1 MVDDA
6 NMVLFYFLEIE
17 QDFPRVRGK
26 LIKTLL
32 CDAYTLFTHATT
44 NNWYQNVGAKKSPTT
59 WVGLRC

>member
-32 CDAYTLFTHATT
+32 CDAPTLFTRTT
-44 NNWYQNVGAKKSPTT
+44 SNNWYQIVGAKKNLLAFRL
-59 WVGLRC
+59 GGF